1 MILWFLKGICNSLN
15 MATRTQ
21 ILVPIGVA
29 VVIIGIVGLLSIPSD
44 SKLESVEFPRG
55 TIKIDDVPL
64 QVQVA
69 DTEPRRIRGL
79 MFQDQLPYDQGMI
92 FVFDQPGLYSL
103 WMLNMQFSLD
113 MIWFDAQGN
122 MVHMEK
128 DVPPCKSAIE
138 TMTCQSIIP
147 EGNAMYILEVTSG
160 FIDRHDITKDSKLII
175 ISI

>member
-1 MILWFLKGICNSLN
+1 
-15 MATRTQ
+15 MATRAQ
-21 ILVPIGVA
+21 ILIPVGIA
-29 VVIIGIVGLLSIPSD
+29 TVIIGVVGLLSIPSD
-44 SKLESVEFPRG
+44 SKLEAVEFPKG
-55 TIKIDDVPL
+55 TIKVDDVPL

-113 MIWFDAQGN
+113 MIWFDEHGN
-122 MVHMEK
+122 VVHMEK
-128 DVPPCKSAIE
+128 DVPPCKTALE
-138 TMTCQSIIP
+138 TMTCQSIVP
-147 EGNAMYILEVTSG
+147 EGNALYILEVTSG
-160 FIDRHDITKDSKLII
+160 FIEKYSITKDSKISI

>member
-1 MILWFLKGICNSLN
+1 

-21 ILVPIGVA
+21 TLIPVA
-29 VVIIGIVGLLSIPSD
+29 IAAVIIGAVGLLSIPSD
-44 SKLESVEFPRG
+44 SKLESVQFPRG
-55 TIKIDDVPL
+55 TIKIDDIAL

-69 DTEPRRIRGL
+69 DTEPRRVRGL

-92 FVFDQPGLYSL
+92 FVFDKVGLYSL

-113 MIWFDAQGN
+113 MIWFDQNGN
-122 MVHMEK
+122 IIHIEK
-128 DVPPCKSAIE
+128 DVPPCKTALE

-147 EGNAMYILEVTSG
+147 DGQAIYILEVTSG
-160 FIDRHDITKDSKLII
+160 FVDKFNITKDSKLNI